1 MVGVAPWTSKVGV
14 AEAATDG
21 TGEVAAASVD
31 VGAAVEV
38 EQANKIKLPSSRI
51 KTGNMSVVSLLVFT
65 IILMPCNTRLDP
77 PGLIGGNCTI
87 PGDFLHPEILNI
99 FLYNYAMIELS
110 IPGRGQYELEHLVCD
125 VNGTLAVDGKLQE
138 GVLRGLNT
146 LRDRLVIHLL
156 TADTFGR
163 QDDIDRQLNLESVR
177 IEPGEEA
184 QKKASYVSRLG
195 PEKVVAIG
203 QGANDA
209 GMLKTA
215 RLGICVL
222 SSEGAAVETLI
233 AADMVVPDI
242 NCALELLEKPLRVV
256 AGLRR

>member
-1 MVGVAPWTSKVGV
+1 MML
-14 AEAATDG
+14 
-21 TGEVAAASVD
+21 
-31 VGAAVEV
+31 
-38 EQANKIKLPSSRI
+38 N
-51 KTGNMSVVSLLVFT
+51 
-65 IILMPCNTRLDP
+65 NTQLDP
-77 PGLIGGNCTI
+77 AGLIGGNCTI
-87 PGDFLHPEILNI
+87 PGDFLCSEIINI
-99 FLYNYAMIELS
+99 FLYNYAMIELN

-146 LRDRLVIHLL
+146 LRDRLIIHLL

-184 QKKASYVSRLG
+184 HKKEIYVGRLG

-209 GMLKTA
+209 GMLKSA

-222 SSEGAAVETLI
+222 SSEGAAVETLV
-233 AADMVVPDI
+233 AADLVVPDI